1 MSSIRLYILGS
12 LAERGPMHGHALVAL
27 AEEEHVNEWT
37 DISVGGL
44 YGAARRLAADG
55 LIEVERVEK
64 HGNYPERQVYA
75 ITDAGRETLRS
86 MQRRALTELSWRH
99 DPVDLGVSRLDP
111 EALDELEDVVR
122 ARRDRIAA
130 ALDEAREHRE
140 RIRQY
145 LNVAEWVAT
154 KHGVYRLEAELAWHE
169 EFLAA
174 VPDIIRDE
182 RNRTSK
188 NKEAQ

>member
-1 MSSIRLYILGS
+1 VSSIRLYILGS

-44 YGAARRLAADG
+44 YGAAKRLATDG
-55 LIEVERVEK
+55 LIEVDRVER
-64 HGNYPERQVYA
+64 HGNYPERQVFA
-75 ITDAGRETLRS
+75 ITDTGRATLRD
-86 MQRRALTELSWRH
+86 MQRQALTELSWRH

-111 EALDELEDVVR
+111 AALDELEDVVR
-122 ARRDRIAA
+122 ERRDRIAA
-130 ALDEAREHRE
+130 TLDEARIHRE

-145 LNVAEWVAT
+145 LNVAEWIAT
-154 KHGVYRLEAELAWHE
+154 KHGLYRLEAELAWHE

-182 RNRTSK
+182 RDRTSK
-188 NKEAQ
+188 NKEDR

>member
-1 MSSIRLYILGS
+1 MSSTRLYILGS

-44 YGAARRLAADG
+44 YGAARRLAAEG
-55 LIEVERVEK
+55 LIEVVRVEK
-64 HGNYPERQVYA
+64 QGNYPERQVFG
-75 ITDAGRETLRS
+75 ITETGHQTLRT
-86 MQRRALTELSWRH
+86 MQREALTELSWRH

-111 EALDELEDVVR
+111 EALDELEAVVR
-122 ARRDRIAA
+122 DRRDRIAA
-130 ALDEAREHRE
+130 ILDEARTHRD
-140 RIRQY
+140 RIRRY
-145 LNVAEWVAT
+145 LNVAEWIAT
-154 KHGVYRLEAELAWHE
+154 KHGLYRLEAELAWHD

-182 RNRTSK
+182 RNRSAMT
-188 NKEAQ
+188 KEDQ

>member
-55 LIEVERVEK
+55 LIAVDRVEK
-64 HGNYPERQVYA
+64 HGNYPERQVFG
-75 ITDAGRETLRS
+75 ITDAGRDALRV
-86 MQRRALTELSWRH
+86 MQREALSQLSWRH

-111 EALDELEDVVR
+111 DALDELEAVVR
-122 ARRDRIAA
+122 DRRDRIAA
-130 ALDEAREHRE
+130 NLDEARTKRD

-145 LNVAEWVAT
+145 LNVAEWIAT
-154 KHGVYRLEAELAWHE
+154 KHGVFRLEAELAWHE

-182 RNRTSK
+182 RNRSSK
-188 NKEAQ
+188 NKEDQ

>member
-55 LIEVERVEK
+55 LIAVDRVEK
-64 HGNYPERQVYA
+64 HGNYPERQVFG
-75 ITDAGRETLRS
+75 ITETGRETLRVL
-86 MQRRALTELSWRH
+86 QREALSELSWRH
-99 DPVDLGVSRLDP
+99 DPVDLGLSRLDP
-111 EALDELEDVVR
+111 DALDDLERLVR
-122 ARRDRIAA
+122 DRRDRIATILTERTA
-130 ALDEAREHRE
+130 HMD

-145 LNVAEWVAT
+145 LNVAEWIAT

-182 RNRTSK
+182 RNRIST
-188 NKEAQ
+188 NKEDQ

>member
-1 MSSIRLYILGS
+1 MRLYILGS

-44 YGAARRLAADG
+44 YGAVRRLAADG
-55 LIEVERVEK
+55 LIEIARVEK
-64 HGNYPERQVYA
+64 HGNYPERQIFA
-75 ITDAGRETLRS
+75 ITDAGRDSLRV
-86 MQRRALTELSWRH
+86 MQREALSELSWRH

-111 EALDELEDVVR
+111 AALDELEAVVR
-122 ARRDRIAA
+122 ERRDRIATN
-130 ALDEAREHRE
+130 LDEARAKRD

-145 LNVAEWVAT
+145 LNVAEWIAT

-174 VPDIIRDE
+174 VPDIVRDE
-182 RNRTSK
+182 RNRISK
-188 NKEAQ
+188 NKEDQ

>member
-1 MSSIRLYILGS
+1 VSSIRLYILGS

-27 AEEEHVNEWT
+27 AEEEHVTEWT

-44 YGAARRLAADG
+44 YGAVKRLAADG
-55 LIEVERVEK
+55 FIEVDRVEK
-64 HGNYPERQVYA
+64 HGNYPERQVFA
-75 ITDAGRETLRS
+75 ITEAGRASLRS
-86 MQRRALTELSWRH
+86 MQRDALTELSWRH

-111 EALDELEDVVR
+111 HALDQLEEVVR
-122 ARRDRIAA
+122 DRRDRIAA
-130 ALDEAREHRE
+130 SLVEARAKRD

-145 LNVAEWVAT
+145 LNLAEWIAT
-154 KHGVYRLEAELAWHE
+154 KHGVYRLEAELAWHD

-188 NKEAQ
+188 NMEEQ

>member
-1 MSSIRLYILGS
+1 VSSIRLYILGS

-64 HGNYPERQVYA
+64 LGNYPERQVFA
-75 ITDAGRETLRS
+75 ITETGRETLRS
-86 MQRRALTELSWRH
+86 MQRQALTELSWRH

-111 EALDELEDVVR
+111 DALDELEDVVR
-122 ARRDRIAA
+122 DRRDRIAA
-130 ALDEAREHRE
+130 TLDEAREHRE
-140 RIRQY
+140 LIRQY
-145 LNVAEWVAT
+145 LNTAEWIAT
-154 KHGVYRLEAELAWHE
+154 KHGIYRLEAELAWHE

-174 VPDIIRDE
+174 VPDIVRDE
-182 RNRTSK
+182 RNRSSK
-188 NKEAQ
+188 NKEDQ